1 MGIVISFP
9 RQPRVFTPAFVGQ
22 LAIANCALRQL
33 RGMGVTPLSCDVSE
47 ASARIVVNRNPHQS
61 LSAEAFP
68 GVSVTH
74 NFSKKEK

>member
-1 MGIVISFP
+1 MGQLIQFNKT
-9 RQPRVFTPAFVGQ
+9 PRVFTAGFIQQ
-22 LAIANCALRQL
+22 LAIANQALRQL
-33 RGMGVTPLSCDVSE
+33 RGMEVTLLSCDVSE
-47 ASARIVVNRNPHQS
+47 SRVHIIVNRNPHQS